1 MTGGSY
7 RGPRGGVAKPM
18 SHLEAKPRIVDVLI
32 FQRGRMLGNGLLV
45 QMHLII
51 TSFVKEVSK

>member
-45 QMHLII
+45 HVQLNIS
-51 TSFVKEVSK
+51 TFVKEVSK